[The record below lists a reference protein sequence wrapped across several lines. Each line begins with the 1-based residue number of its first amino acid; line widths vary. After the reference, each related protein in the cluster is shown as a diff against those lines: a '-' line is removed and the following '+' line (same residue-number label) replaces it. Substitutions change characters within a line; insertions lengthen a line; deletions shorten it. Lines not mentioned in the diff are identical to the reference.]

1 MVNFSI
7 LTTFNN
13 LEGFVMNTKKIVIL
27 ISVLAVILVLVFT
40 SFSIVGPTERG
51 IKVTLGV
58 ADEEILGP
66 GLKFKT
72 PFFQKVQKYDLTPI
86 QYASAFNSVTDAA
99 ITLDKQSILV
109 NFELFWRYDES
120 KLYNVATRYKTR
132 ESLYQPISTSLK
144 GIIKDCVG
152 KKSIN
157 EITANQSQLTNEV
170 MERLVNEI
178 SYLPILVDKFTITNI
193 DWSAEYDRQIEETAK
208 LSQQVEQ
215 AKQQAL
221 IVEAEAQKQVKEA
234 QARLEAEKLNA
245 EAEIAKAEGEAKAKK
260 IRADADAYE
269 AQKIAENQA
278 AYSKQWQYEIDLEKA
293 KRWNGKEVPDAAYI
307 VPGTGAVVPLK
318 AN

>member
-1 MVNFSI
+1 
-7 LTTFNN
+7 
-13 LEGFVMNTKKIVIL
+13 MNTKKIIIL
-27 ISVLAVILVLVFT
+27 VSVLAVILVLVFT

-66 GLKFKT
+66 GLKFKA

-193 DWSAEYDRQIEETAK
+193 DWSAEYDKQIEETAK
-208 LSQQVEQ
+208 LSQQVLKKLQ
-215 AKQQAL
+215 NL
-221 IVEAEAQKQVKEA
+221 VN
-234 QARLEAEKLNA
+234 KLN
-245 EAEIAKAEGEAKAKK
+245 
-260 IRADADAYE
+260 
-269 AQKIAENQA
+269 
-278 AYSKQWQYEIDLEKA
+278 KQNNRL
-293 KRWNGKEVPDAAYI
+293 
-307 VPGTGAVVPLK
+307 
-318 AN
+318 

>member
-1 MVNFSI
+1 
-7 LTTFNN
+7 
-13 LEGFVMNTKKIVIL
+13 MNAKKIIIL
-27 ISVLAVILVLVFT
+27 VSVLAVILVLVLT

-66 GLKFKT
+66 GLKFKA

-193 DWSAEYDRQIEETAK
+193 DWSAEYDKQIEETAK

-245 EAEIAKAEGEAKAKK
+245 EAEIAKAEGEATAKK

>member
-1 MVNFSI
+1 
-7 LTTFNN
+7 
-13 LEGFVMNTKKIVIL
+13 MNTKKIIIL

-66 GLKFKT
+66 GLKFKA

-193 DWSAEYDRQIEETAK
+193 DWSAEYDKQIEETAK

>member
-1 MVNFSI
+1 
-7 LTTFNN
+7 
-13 LEGFVMNTKKIVIL
+13 MNAKKIIIL
-27 ISVLAVILVLVFT
+27 VSVLAVILVLVFT

-66 GLKFKT
+66 GLKFKA

-132 ESLYQPISTSLK
+132 DSLYQPISTSLK

-193 DWSAEYDRQIEETAK
+193 DWSAEYDKQIEETAK

>member
-1 MVNFSI
+1 
-7 LTTFNN
+7 
-13 LEGFVMNTKKIVIL
+13 MNTKKIIIL
-27 ISVLAVILVLVFT
+27 VSVLAVILVLVFT

-66 GLKFKT
+66 GLKFKA

>member
-1 MVNFSI
+1 
-7 LTTFNN
+7 
-13 LEGFVMNTKKIVIL
+13 MNTKKIIIL
-27 ISVLAVILVLVFT
+27 VSVLAVILVLVLT

-66 GLKFKT
+66 GLKVKA

-193 DWSAEYDRQIEETAK
+193 DWSAEYDKQIEETAK

>member
-1 MVNFSI
+1 
-7 LTTFNN
+7 
-13 LEGFVMNTKKIVIL
+13 MNAKKIIIL
-27 ISVLAVILVLVFT
+27 VSVLAVILVLVLT

-66 GLKFKT
+66 GLKFKA

-157 EITANQSQLTNEV
+157 EI
-170 MERLVNEI
+170 

-193 DWSAEYDRQIEETAK
+193 DWSAEYDKQIEETAK

-245 EAEIAKAEGEAKAKK
+245 EAEIAKAEGEATAKK

>member
-1 MVNFSI
+1 
-7 LTTFNN
+7 
-13 LEGFVMNTKKIVIL
+13 MNAKKIIIL
-27 ISVLAVILVLVFT
+27 VSVLAVILVLVFT

-66 GLKFKT
+66 GLKFKA

-193 DWSAEYDRQIEETAK
+193 DWSAEYDKQIEETAK

>member
-1 MVNFSI
+1 
-7 LTTFNN
+7 
-13 LEGFVMNTKKIVIL
+13 MNAKKILIL
-27 ISVLAVILVLVFT
+27 VSVLAVILVLVFT

-72 PFFQKVQKYDLTPI
+72 PFFQKIQKYDLTPI

-193 DWSAEYDRQIEETAK
+193 DWSAEYDKQIEETAK

-318 AN
+318 TN

>member
-1 MVNFSI
+1 
-7 LTTFNN
+7 
-13 LEGFVMNTKKIVIL
+13 MNTKKIIIL
-27 ISVLAVILVLVFT
+27 VSVLAVILVLVFT
-40 SFSIVGPTERG
+40 SFSVVGPTERG

-66 GLKFKT
+66 GLKFKA

-193 DWSAEYDRQIEETAK
+193 DWSAEYDKQIEETAK

>member
-1 MVNFSI
+1 
-7 LTTFNN
+7 
-13 LEGFVMNTKKIVIL
+13 MNTKKIIIL
-27 ISVLAVILVLVFT
+27 VSVLAVILVLVFT

-66 GLKFKT
+66 GLKFKA

-120 KLYNVATRYKTR
+120 KLYNVVTRYKTR

-152 KKSIN
+152 KKSIS

-193 DWSAEYDRQIEETAK
+193 DWSAEYDKQIEETAK

>member
-1 MVNFSI
+1 
-7 LTTFNN
+7 
-13 LEGFVMNTKKIVIL
+13 MNTKKIIIL
-27 ISVLAVILVLVFT
+27 VSVLAVILVLVFT

-66 GLKFKT
+66 GLKFKA

-152 KKSIN
+152 KKSIS

-193 DWSAEYDRQIEETAK
+193 DWSAEYDKQIEETAK

>member
-1 MVNFSI
+1 
-7 LTTFNN
+7 
-13 LEGFVMNTKKIVIL
+13 MNTKKIIIL
-27 ISVLAVILVLVFT
+27 VSVLAVILVLVLT

-66 GLKFKT
+66 GLKFKA

-193 DWSAEYDRQIEETAK
+193 DWSAEYDKQIEETAK

-245 EAEIAKAEGEAKAKK
+245 EAEIAKAEGEATAKK

>member
-1 MVNFSI
+1 MRNESFVTFIVVAIILLVVIFS
-7 LTTFNN
+7 
-13 LEGFVMNTKKIVIL
+13 
-27 ISVLAVILVLVFT
+27 A
-40 SFSIVGPTERG
+40 FSIVGPTERG

-58 ADEEILGP
+58 ADEEVLGP
-66 GLKFKT
+66 GLKIKA
-72 PFFQKVQKYDLTPI
+72 PFFQKIQKYDLTPI
-86 QYASAFNSVTDAA
+86 QYQSSFSSVSDAA

-120 KLYNVATRYKTR
+120 KLYNVATRYKSK

-170 MERLVNEI
+170 RERLVDEI
-178 SYLPILVDKFTITNI
+178 AYLPIIVDKFTITNI
-193 DWSAEYDRQIEETAK
+193 DWSEEYDRQIEETAK

-221 IVEAEAQKQVKEA
+221 IVEAQAQKQVKEA

-307 VPGTGAVVPLK
+307 VPGSGAVVPLTVK
-318 AN
+318 

>member
-1 MVNFSI
+1 
-7 LTTFNN
+7 
-13 LEGFVMNTKKIVIL
+13 MNAKKIVIL
-27 ISVLAVILVLVFT
+27 VSVLAVILVLVFT

-66 GLKFKT
+66 GLKFKA

-193 DWSAEYDRQIEETAK
+193 DWSAEYDKQIEETAK

>member
-1 MVNFSI
+1 
-7 LTTFNN
+7 
-13 LEGFVMNTKKIVIL
+13 MNAKKIIIL
-27 ISVLAVILVLVFT
+27 VSVLAVILVLVFT

-58 ADEEILGP
+58 ADEEVLGP

-157 EITANQSQLTNEV
+157 EITANQSQLTTEV
-170 MERLVNEI
+170 IERLVEDI
-178 SYLPILVDKFTITNI
+178 SYLPIIVDKFTITNI

-260 IRADADAYE
+260 FVQMQTLMKHKKL
-269 AQKIAENQA
+269 QKIKLPIQN
-278 AYSKQWQYEIDLEKA
+278 
-293 KRWNGKEVPDAAYI
+293 NGNMKLI
-307 VPGTGAVVPLK
+307 
-318 AN
+318 

>member
-1 MVNFSI
+1 
-7 LTTFNN
+7 
-13 LEGFVMNTKKIVIL
+13 MNTKKIIIL
-27 ISVLAVILVLVFT
+27 VSVLAVILVLVFT

-66 GLKFKT
+66 GLKVKA

-193 DWSAEYDRQIEETAK
+193 DWSAEYDKQIEETAK

-245 EAEIAKAEGEAKAKK
+245 EAEIAKAEGEATAKK

>member
-1 MVNFSI
+1 MV
-7 LTTFNN
+7 
-13 LEGFVMNTKKIVIL
+13 
-27 ISVLAVILVLVFT
+27 SVLAVILVLVFT

-66 GLKFKT
+66 GLKFKA

-193 DWSAEYDRQIEETAK
+193 DWSAEYDKQIEETAK

-245 EAEIAKAEGEAKAKK
+245 EAEIAKAEGEATAKK

>member
-1 MVNFSI
+1 
-7 LTTFNN
+7 
-13 LEGFVMNTKKIVIL
+13 MNAKKIIIL
-27 ISVLAVILVLVFT
+27 VSVLAVILVLVFT

-66 GLKFKT
+66 GLKFKA

-245 EAEIAKAEGEAKAKK
+245 EAEIAKAEGEATAKK

>member
-1 MVNFSI
+1 
-7 LTTFNN
+7 
-13 LEGFVMNTKKIVIL
+13 MNTKKIVVIC
-27 ISVLAVILVLVFT
+27 SVLVVLVVLLVS
-40 SFSIVGPTERG
+40 SFSVVGPTERG

-58 ADEEILGP
+58 ADEVVLGP

-72 PFFQKVQKYDLTPI
+72 PFLQKIQKYDLTPI
-86 QYASAFNSVTDAA
+86 QYISSFNNVSDAA

-157 EITANQSQLTNEV
+157 DITANQSLLTNEV
-170 MERLVNEI
+170 IERLVDDI
-178 SYLPILVDKFTITNI
+178 AYLPIIVDKFTITNI
-193 DWSAEYDRQIEETAK
+193 DWSAEYDKQIEETAK

-318 AN
+318 TN

>member
-1 MVNFSI
+1 MSYS
-7 LTTFNN
+7 FNLEIVF
-13 LEGFVMNTKKIVIL
+13 LEGFVVNVKKIIIL
-27 ISVLAVILVLVFT
+27 VSVLAVILVLVFT

-66 GLKFKT
+66 GLKFKA

-193 DWSAEYDRQIEETAK
+193 DWSAEYDKQIEETAK

-245 EAEIAKAEGEAKAKK
+245 EAEIAKAEGEATAKK

>member
-1 MVNFSI
+1 MV
-7 LTTFNN
+7 
-13 LEGFVMNTKKIVIL
+13 
-27 ISVLAVILVLVFT
+27 SVLAVILVLVFT

-66 GLKFKT
+66 GLKFKA

-193 DWSAEYDRQIEETAK
+193 DWSAEYDKQIEETAK

>member
-1 MVNFSI
+1 
-7 LTTFNN
+7 
-13 LEGFVMNTKKIVIL
+13 MNTKKIIIL
-27 ISVLAVILVLVFT
+27 VSVLAVILVLVFT

-66 GLKFKT
+66 GLKFKA

-193 DWSAEYDRQIEETAK
+193 DWSAEYDKQIEETAK

-245 EAEIAKAEGEAKAKK
+245 EAEIAKAEGEATAKK

>member
-1 MVNFSI
+1 
-7 LTTFNN
+7 
-13 LEGFVMNTKKIVIL
+13 MNPKKIVIL
-27 ISVLAVILVLVFT
+27 LSVLIVMIVLAISSV
-40 SFSIVGPTERG
+40 SIVGPTERG

-58 ADEEILGP
+58 ADEEVLSP
-66 GLKFKT
+66 GLKIKA

-86 QYASAFNSVTDAA
+86 QYENGFNSVADAA

-109 NFELFWRYDES
+109 SFELFWRYDES
-120 KLYNVATRYKTR
+120 KLYNVATRYRTK

-144 GIIKDCVG
+144 GIIKDCFG
-152 KKSIN
+152 KKSIG
-157 EITANQSQLTNEV
+157 EITSNQTLLTNEV
-170 MERLVNEI
+170 MDRLVDDI
-178 SYLPILVDKFTITNI
+178 AYLPIIVDKFTITNI
-193 DWSAEYDRQIEETAK
+193 DWSAEYDKQIEETAK

>member
-1 MVNFSI
+1 
-7 LTTFNN
+7 
-13 LEGFVMNTKKIVIL
+13 MNTKKIIIL
-27 ISVLAVILVLVFT
+27 VSVLAVILVLVFT

-66 GLKFKT
+66 GLKFKA

-193 DWSAEYDRQIEETAK
+193 DWSAEYDKQIEETAK

-245 EAEIAKAEGEAKAKK
+245 EAEIAKAEGEATAKK

-307 VPGTGAVVPLK
+307 VPGTGAVIPLRTE
-318 AN
+318 

>member
-1 MVNFSI
+1 M
-7 LTTFNN
+7 TH
-13 LEGFVMNTKKIVIL
+13 GIL
-27 ISVLAVILVLVFT
+27 ITTVLL
-40 SFSIVGPTERG
+40 SI
-51 IKVTLGV
+51 
-58 ADEEILGP
+58 
-66 GLKFKT
+66 F
-72 PFFQKVQKYDLTPI
+72 PFIWL
-86 QYASAFNSVTDAA
+86 
-99 ITLDKQSILV
+99 
-109 NFELFWRYDES
+109 
-120 KLYNVATRYKTR
+120 
-132 ESLYQPISTSLK
+132 ISTSLK

>member
-1 MVNFSI
+1 
-7 LTTFNN
+7 
-13 LEGFVMNTKKIVIL
+13 MNTKKIIIL
-27 ISVLAVILVLVFT
+27 VSVLAVILVLVLT

-66 GLKFKT
+66 GLKFKA

-193 DWSAEYDRQIEETAK
+193 DWSAEYDKQIEETAK

>member
-1 MVNFSI
+1 
-7 LTTFNN
+7 
-13 LEGFVMNTKKIVIL
+13 MNTKKIVIA
-27 ISVLAVILVLVFT
+27 IAVLAVIVTFLFS

-58 ADEEILGP
+58 PDEDVHGP
-66 GLKFKT
+66 GLKFKA
-72 PFFQKVQKYDLTPI
+72 PFFQKIQKYDLTPI
-86 QYASAFNSVTDAA
+86 QYASSFNNLSDAA

-157 EITANQSQLTNEV
+157 EITANQSQLTTEV
-170 MERLVNEI
+170 IERLVEDI
-178 SYLPILVDKFTITNI
+178 SYLPIIVDKFTITNI
-193 DWSAEYDRQIEETAK
+193 DWSAEYDKQIEETAK

-318 AN
+318 TN

>member
-1 MVNFSI
+1 
-7 LTTFNN
+7 
-13 LEGFVMNTKKIVIL
+13 MNAKKIIIL
-27 ISVLAVILVLVFT
+27 VSVLAVILVLVLT

-66 GLKFKT
+66 GLKFKA

-193 DWSAEYDRQIEETAK
+193 DWSAEYDKQIEETAK

>member
-1 MVNFSI
+1 MINKKLIIAGVVAI
-7 LTTFNN
+7 L
-13 LEGFVMNTKKIVIL
+13 LLIVGIGTC
-27 ISVLAVILVLVFT
+27 SV
-40 SFSIVGPTERG
+40 VGPTERG

-58 ADEEILGP
+58 ADEEVLGP
-66 GLKFKT
+66 GLKIKA
-72 PFFQKVQKYDLTPI
+72 PFFQKIQKYDLTPI

-193 DWSAEYDRQIEETAK
+193 DWSAEYDKQIEETAK

-318 AN
+318 TN

>member
-1 MVNFSI
+1 
-7 LTTFNN
+7 
-13 LEGFVMNTKKIVIL
+13 MNAKKIIIL
-27 ISVLAVILVLVFT
+27 VSVLAVILVLVFT

-66 GLKFKT
+66 GLKFKA

-193 DWSAEYDRQIEETAK
+193 DWSAEYDKQIEETAK

-245 EAEIAKAEGEAKAKK
+245 EAEIAKAEGEATAKK

>member
-1 MVNFSI
+1 
-7 LTTFNN
+7 
-13 LEGFVMNTKKIVIL
+13 MNAKKIIIL
-27 ISVLAVILVLVFT
+27 VSVLAVILVLVLT

-66 GLKFKT
+66 GLKFKA

>member
-1 MVNFSI
+1 
-7 LTTFNN
+7 
-13 LEGFVMNTKKIVIL
+13 MNTKKIIIL
-27 ISVLAVILVLVFT
+27 VSVLAVILVLVFT

-66 GLKFKT
+66 GLKIKA

-193 DWSAEYDRQIEETAK
+193 DWSAEYDKQIEETAK

>member
-1 MVNFSI
+1 
-7 LTTFNN
+7 
-13 LEGFVMNTKKIVIL
+13 MNTKKIVIL

-66 GLKFKT
+66 GLKNKT

-278 AYSKQWQYEIDLEKA
+278 AYSKQWEYEIDLEKA